1 MRRVR
6 LKAQSN
12 RFLNKNLVRFVALEA
27 NAFVL
32 EANIKRI
39 LVTMNRLKAVTFA
52 VFIGFAV
59 FACSDDKARR
69 FEFNIAASKSY
80 EASLFRQNCAI
91 CHGQEANGK
100 EMDGRLIPSL
110 RYGEA
115 ETKTEE
121 EIYLQIKEGKLPM
134 PAFKNQLTEE
144 EIHRMVKFIR
154 RDLQG
159 KSETDK

>member
-1 MRRVR
+1 MQY
-6 LKAQSN
+6 LK
-12 RFLNKNLVRFVALEA
+12 
-27 NAFVL
+27 
-32 EANIKRI
+32 
-39 LVTMNRLKAVTFA
+39 
-52 VFIGFAV
+52 FIIVCSVVGTGV
-59 FACSDDKARR
+59 FACSNGAARR
-69 FEFNIAASKSY
+69 NEYNIAASKSY

-100 EMDGRLIPSL
+100 EMDGKLIPSL
-110 RYGEA
+110 RYGDA

-144 EIHRMVKFIR
+144 EIRRMVKFVR

-159 KSETDK
+159 KSENVK